1 MSWKLVSLGSLLAVL
16 ALSGC
21 STPSSDQESATTPT
35 AHTRC
40 DRPGWQ
46 PLRSVRRRS
55 EQARVK
61 AGAQT
66 ARILG
71 PNDVMTLEYRS
82 DRLNLNADG
91 NAVITQQ
98 LRQSGS
104 QACSRHKKPRHLTAS
119 CSKEIY
125 SGRTCAACIPFGLS
139 Q

>member
-1 MSWKLVSLGSLLAVL
+1 MSWKLVSLGPLLAVL

-21 STPSSDQESATTPT
+21 STPSSDQEPATTPT

-40 DRPGWQ
+40 DAQAAAFAVGQ
-46 PLRSVRRRS
+46 KASAQLL

-91 NAVITQQ
+91 NAVIT
-98 LRQSGS
+98 RVNCG
-104 QACSRHKKPRHLTAS
+104 
-119 CSKEIY
+119 
-125 SGRTCAACIPFGLS
+125 
-139 Q
+139 

>member
-21 STPSSDQESATTPT
+21 STSSSDKEPAAATP

-40 DRPGWQ
+40 DAQAATFAVGKKASAQ
-46 PLRSVRRRS
+46 LL

-82 DRLNLNADG
+82 DRLNLNADD
-91 NAVITQQ
+91 NAVIT
-98 LRQSGS
+98 RVNCG
-104 QACSRHKKPRHLTAS
+104 
-119 CSKEIY
+119 
-125 SGRTCAACIPFGLS
+125 
-139 Q
+139 

>member
-21 STPSSDQESATTPT
+21 STPSSDQEPATTAT
-35 AHTRC
+35 THTRC
-40 DRPGWQ
+40 DAQAAAFAVGQ
-46 PLRSVRRRS
+46 KASAQLL

-91 NAVITQQ
+91 NAVIT
-98 LRQSGS
+98 RVNCG
-104 QACSRHKKPRHLTAS
+104 
-119 CSKEIY
+119 
-125 SGRTCAACIPFGLS
+125 
-139 Q
+139 